1 MQIDKFGKFPYV
13 LVKLSDRVA
22 GNKLIVRGKNGRTE
36 PQLVSGVSQ
45 EVRCISEAGPAGMSE
60 RLRRCM
66 YGASCDSAYRGCTS
80 CTSASLGKS
89 GQGDACLRSTQMVS
103 SWQAS
108 LD

>member
-45 EVRCISEAGPAGMSE
+45 EVRSTSKAGPAGMSK
-60 RLRRCM
+60 RLRLGM
-66 YGASCDSAYRGCTS
+66 YGASCDFAHRGCTS
-80 CTSASLGKS
+80 CTSGSLGKS
-89 GQGDACLRSTQMVS
+89 GQGDVCLRSTQTIC